1 MAKAVASA
9 LDGLPPS
16 VLQAARTLGATP
28 ARMFWRVTLPLV
40 APALRR
46 GMAFA
51 AAVFAAVETAGI
63 PVVAV
68 DIPSGIDVHTGTID
82 GPAVRAALTAGGVH
96 LVLVRTDRTANVVV
110 HEQLHVAS
118 IYFDRDQVRELW
130 PVYEAALLR
139 DVRRIVA
146 AIPHDQLA
154 ISWDV
159 VEFGIILANPNLVK
173 KVVFPLDVLPIAQL
187 GATWF
192 NLVISLTL
200 MILGA
205 IFLGRGVTV
214 AGLVWLPVILFPL
227 LLLTAG
233 ACWLFAALGVF
244 FRDLSQVMPFLAQI
258 VLYASAI
265 VYPVAK
271 IPANI
276 WIFLKW
282 NPLLHSVELARDAL
296 VWDTPLNLNHL
307 GYTYAAG
314 TVVFFGGRWVFLRLQ
329 SAFADVI

>member
-1 MAKAVASA
+1 MSAPGHASPLA
-9 LDGLPPS
+9 DLARKRDLWWQFTVRTVELRHRGSYLGL
-16 VLQAARTLGATP
+16 L
-28 ARMFWRVTLPLV
+28 W
-40 APALRR
+40 
-46 GMAFA
+46 
-51 AAVFAAVETAGI
+51 AGI
-63 PVVAV
+63 TPLLMLGLYFVVFGM
-68 DIPSGIDVHTGTID
+68 IFSGSFGVLPDETRTDYALAFFLGLILHQ
-82 GPAVRAALTAGGVH
+82 LTAET
-96 LVLVRTDRTANVVV
+96 L
-110 HEQLHVAS
+110 S
-118 IYFDRDQVRELW
+118 IA
-130 PVYEAALLR
+130 P
-139 DVRRIVA
+139 
-146 AIPHDQLA
+146 
-154 ISWDV
+154 
-159 VEFGIILANPNLVK
+159 GIILANPNLVK
-173 KVVFPLDVLPIAQL
+173 KVVFPLDILPIAQL

-200 MILGA
+200 MIFGA

-265 VYPVAK
+265 VYPIAK

-276 WIFLKW
+276 WVFLKW

-296 VWDTPLNLNHL
+296 VWDTPLNLTHL
-307 GYTYAAG
+307 GYTYVAG
-314 TVVFFGGRWVFLRLQ
+314 TGMFLGGRWVFLRLQ

>member
-1 MAKAVASA
+1 MSAPGHASPFADLARKRDLWWQFTVRTVELRHRGSYLGLLWAGLTPLLMLGLYFVVFGMIFSGSFGVLPDETRTDYA
-9 LDGLPPS
+9 LAFFLGLI
-16 VLQAARTLGATP
+16 LHQ
-28 ARMFWRVTLPLV
+28 
-40 APALRR
+40 
-46 GMAFA
+46 
-51 AAVFAAVETAGI
+51 
-63 PVVAV
+63 
-68 DIPSGIDVHTGTID
+68 
-82 GPAVRAALTAGGVH
+82 LTAET
-96 LVLVRTDRTANVVV
+96 L
-110 HEQLHVAS
+110 S
-118 IYFDRDQVRELW
+118 IA
-130 PVYEAALLR
+130 P
-139 DVRRIVA
+139 
-146 AIPHDQLA
+146 
-154 ISWDV
+154 
-159 VEFGIILANPNLVK
+159 GIILANPNLVK
-173 KVVFPLDVLPIAQL
+173 KVVFPLDILPIAQL

-258 VLYASAI
+258 VLYASAV
-265 VYPVAK
+265 VYPIAK

-276 WIFLKW
+276 WVFLKW

-314 TVVFFGGRWVFLRLQ
+314 AVVFLGGRWVFLRLQ

>member
-1 MAKAVASA
+1 MSAPGHASPFADLARKRDLWWQFTVRTVELRHRGSYLGVLWAGLTPLLMLGLYFVVFGMIFSGSFGVLPDETRTDYA
-9 LDGLPPS
+9 LAFFLGLI
-16 VLQAARTLGATP
+16 LHQ
-28 ARMFWRVTLPLV
+28 
-40 APALRR
+40 
-46 GMAFA
+46 
-51 AAVFAAVETAGI
+51 
-63 PVVAV
+63 
-68 DIPSGIDVHTGTID
+68 
-82 GPAVRAALTAGGVH
+82 LTAET
-96 LVLVRTDRTANVVV
+96 L
-110 HEQLHVAS
+110 S
-118 IYFDRDQVRELW
+118 IA
-130 PVYEAALLR
+130 P
-139 DVRRIVA
+139 
-146 AIPHDQLA
+146 
-154 ISWDV
+154 
-159 VEFGIILANPNLVK
+159 GIILANPNLVK
-173 KVVFPLDVLPIAQL
+173 KVVFPLDILPIAQL

-276 WIFLKW
+276 WTFLKW

-296 VWDTPLNLNHL
+296 VWDTPLNLTHL
-307 GYTYAAG
+307 GYTYLAGAA
-314 TVVFFGGRWVFLRLQ
+314 VFFGGRWVFLRLQ

>member
-1 MAKAVASA
+1 MSAPGHASPFADLARKRDLWWQFTVRTVELRHRGSYLGVLWAGLTPLLMLGLYFVVFGMIFSGSFGVLPDETRTDYA
-9 LDGLPPS
+9 LAFFLGLI
-16 VLQAARTLGATP
+16 LHQ
-28 ARMFWRVTLPLV
+28 
-40 APALRR
+40 
-46 GMAFA
+46 
-51 AAVFAAVETAGI
+51 
-63 PVVAV
+63 
-68 DIPSGIDVHTGTID
+68 
-82 GPAVRAALTAGGVH
+82 LTAET
-96 LVLVRTDRTANVVV
+96 L
-110 HEQLHVAS
+110 S
-118 IYFDRDQVRELW
+118 IA
-130 PVYEAALLR
+130 P
-139 DVRRIVA
+139 
-146 AIPHDQLA
+146 
-154 ISWDV
+154 
-159 VEFGIILANPNLVK
+159 GIILANPNLVK

-276 WIFLKW
+276 WVFLKW

-296 VWDTPLNLNHL
+296 VWDTPLNLTHL
-307 GYTYAAG
+307 GYTYVAGVAA
-314 TVVFFGGRWVFLRLQ
+314 FIGGRWVFLRLQ